1 MIGLNIF
8 KSGSSQNGRFSETT
22 EGRELSSQNSKL
34 PFKTG
39 ELEHIQKGRQKWI
52 WSICHGW
59 QLTVFKW
66 PGKYINSTK
75 TVITKSISCGGAVP
89 LLTALL
95 LWISE
100 WNFTNGKYKCS
111 RVHCSILYNRFLE
124 LKKKL
129 EGKFSKPSAK
139 NFKIWL
145 SSLKETFLDATNTS
159 DMHSDDLNFVSSK
172 RGWFFRNGK
181 MDSFQKGK
189 IFTFWK

>member
-1 MIGLNIF
+1 MHLHAEQISTLSNSLTNWYGNWQSSNHVINI
-8 KSGSSQNGRFSETT
+8 S
-22 EGRELSSQNSKL
+22 
-34 PFKTG
+34 
-39 ELEHIQKGRQKWI
+39 IQQKWSLLI
-52 WSICHGW
+52 S
-59 QLTVFKW
+59 
-66 PGKYINSTK
+66 
-75 TVITKSISCGGAVP
+75 KSVSCGRASVP
-89 LLTALL
+89 LLSAIL
-95 LWISE
+95 LWMSK
-100 WNFTNGKYKCS
+100 WNFPNKKYKCS

-129 EGKFSKPSAK
+129 EGKFSKPLAK